1 MTRRYLK
8 LAIAGSLFTL
18 TACAQ
23 QSEIRQMHQSVS
35 TLSQEMT
42 QLNQQTIK
50 ITQQNALNAKSTRG
64 VYLLPEAKTPARLE
78 SQIGTLRMSV
88 AGTVGTRTDVTYSG
102 RIQRSAAGLY
112 RHRRLRTDHRHY
124 PQLSGSE
131 CSGSVD
137 QRPGQHPRTQ
147 RCQHPAAPERNAGQS
162 RFYSRPRYPARR
174 RTVSLCAGL
183 SPARRHPAPSFFSTY
198 NFSQEFIRNRSA
210 SRFSVAFCQEM
221 HRIVN
226 AIDYACSG
234 YVKQHVF
241 L

>member
-8 LAIAGSLFTL
+8 LAIAGCLFTL

-88 AGTVGTRTDVTYSG
+88 GSITPDGDGS
-102 RIQRSAAGLY
+102 
-112 RHRRLRTDHRHY
+112 RLT
-124 PQLSGSE
+124 
-131 CSGSVD
+131 
-137 QRPGQHPRTQ
+137 
-147 RCQHPAAPERNAGQS
+147 
-162 RFYSRPRYPARR
+162 
-174 RTVSLCAGL
+174 
-183 SPARRHPAPSFFSTY
+183 
-198 NFSQEFIRNRSA
+198 
-210 SRFSVAFCQEM
+210 
-221 HRIVN
+221 
-226 AIDYACSG
+226 
-234 YVKQHVF
+234 
-241 L
+241 